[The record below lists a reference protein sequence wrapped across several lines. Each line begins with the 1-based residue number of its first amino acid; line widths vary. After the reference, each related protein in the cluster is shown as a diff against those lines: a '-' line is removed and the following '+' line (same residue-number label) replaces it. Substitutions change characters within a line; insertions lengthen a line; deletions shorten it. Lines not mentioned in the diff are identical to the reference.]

1 MTTPN
6 PLRSA
11 DFASLAV
18 SRPAGPPAIDE
29 LATQINELGQAVG
42 LPCIAVSADIG
53 SPAPMKG
60 SDGRPLAETVFRW
73 IDPEIEYW
81 KDPAFALR
89 APFVHAARTCAEPF
103 GYDGVG
109 FFSWRDNPAL
119 AAINAEAEFSSFGVH
134 AAIIAPIHLPGGTI
148 GAVVW
153 ASDREHDDL
162 KRVFD
167 THAAN
172 MFCLAQRFVATYADR
187 TGRVDAKPAIKLTPR
202 EIQCLKHAAAGCSDI
217 EISRAI
223 HVSVPTVRFHLTN
236 AARKI
241 GASGRS
247 QTVHYATRMGY
258 IGNACT
264 SKDKR
269 A

>member
-1 MTTPN
+1 M
-6 PLRSA
+6 
-11 DFASLAV
+11 
-18 SRPAGPPAIDE
+18 AGA
-29 LATQINELGQAVG
+29 
-42 LPCIAVSADIG
+42 
-53 SPAPMKG
+53 
-60 SDGRPLAETVFRW
+60 DGRPLAETVFHW
-73 IDPEIEYW
+73 IDPEIQYW

-103 GYDGVG
+103 YFNGERLA
-109 FFSWRDNPAL
+109 SWRSIQAL
-119 AAINAEAEFSSFGVH
+119 EEINNGADFPTFGVH
-134 AAIIAPIHLPGGTI
+134 AAIVAPIHLPGGTI

-153 ASDREHDDL
+153 ASDRDIPDL
-162 KRVFD
+162 SARFD
-167 THAAN
+167 QHAAD
-172 MFCLAQRFVATYADR
+172 MFCLAQRFVASYADQ
-187 TGRVDAKPAIKLTPR
+187 TGRGDSKPAIRLTPR

-223 HVSVPTVRFHLTN
+223 DVSVPTVRFHLTN

-264 SKDKR
+264 LQAKR